1 MIILFVLCFID
12 LYLSRTIFPLAIPA
26 NGSMKPRTA
35 DRSYADS
42 ARLQPRAVYY
52 QARSGAP
59 FQPINQRIKQKI
71 RWFSLVLP
79 IHSRIDQM
87 KRKEIRFNIEQ
98 DDQNIPQKIY
108 WEATDNPNEGLDET
122 RAIVVGVWDQFHRG
136 TLFIPLWT
144 NDMAVFD
151 MKRMC
156 IEMVGLLSDTVK
168 NATGDE
174 EMAQQMDDL
183 AARLSRRLR
192 EEMKAE
198 EQ

>member
-1 MIILFVLCFID
+1 
-12 LYLSRTIFPLAIPA
+12 
-26 NGSMKPRTA
+26 
-35 DRSYADS
+35 
-42 ARLQPRAVYY
+42 
-52 QARSGAP
+52 
-59 FQPINQRIKQKI
+59 
-71 RWFSLVLP
+71 
-79 IHSRIDQM
+79 M

-144 NDMAVFD
+144 NDMEVFD

-168 NATGDE
+168 NATGDD

-192 EEMKAE
+192 EEMKAAG
-198 EQ
+198 QS